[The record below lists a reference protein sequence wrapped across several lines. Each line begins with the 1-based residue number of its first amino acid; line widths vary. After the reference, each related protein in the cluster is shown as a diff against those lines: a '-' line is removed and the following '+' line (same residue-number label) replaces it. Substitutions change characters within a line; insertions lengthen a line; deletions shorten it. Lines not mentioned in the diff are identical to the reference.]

1 MLPEWIRLKN
11 PSKNR
16 RFKKIERLS
25 EPKALTIGS
34 ASHSFECQ
42 IHSQAT
48 LKISIPKCSYVKKV

>member
-25 EPKALTIGS
+25 EPKALTIES
-34 ASHSFECQ
+34 AL
-42 IHSQAT
+42 T
-48 LKISIPKCSYVKKV
+48 LSNARYIARLH